1 MLSTEQKFN
10 CYELMFDLTK
20 QKNEKERKYIH
31 KNLEEYKDNTDI
43 NQFLY
48 ECIIELDLELGFK
61 HKINK

>member
-20 QKNEKERKYIH
+20 TKNEKERKYLH

-48 ECIIELDLELGFK
+48 ECIIELDSELGFK